1 VDITEEVR
9 RRIADLTRL
18 AYERGFRDGTQSA
31 LVEIERISADDIVE
45 QMTSATPRKASKK
58 KRTKTA
64 RQSARKS
71 GGRPR
76 EKTNGAKGPKPKTVV
91 VQEALQSLLSEHG
104 KAQRDEVLA
113 VAQATN
119 PAITKFDLNNG
130 LRVLLKQ
137 SKVQVSPEN
146 SRILLPM

>member
-1 VDITEEVR
+1 MDITEEVR

-31 LVEIERISADDIVE
+31 LAEIERIAADDIVE
-45 QMTSATPRKASKK
+45 QMTSAAPRKTSKK
-58 KRTKTA
+58 RAKTA
-64 RQSARKS
+64 RRSASKGKTRA
-71 GGRPR
+71 RQ
-76 EKTNGAKGPKPKTVV
+76 KTNGTKSAKPKTVI

-104 KAQRDEVLA
+104 KARRDEVLA

-137 SKVQVSPEN
+137 SKIQVSPEN
-146 SRILLPM
+146 SRVLLPM